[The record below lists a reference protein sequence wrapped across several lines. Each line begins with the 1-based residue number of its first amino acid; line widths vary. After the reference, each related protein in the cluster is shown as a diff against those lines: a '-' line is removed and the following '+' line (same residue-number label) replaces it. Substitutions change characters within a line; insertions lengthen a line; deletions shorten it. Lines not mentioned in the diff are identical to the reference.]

1 MSGMEP
7 LVALSLACNV
17 LQLVEV
23 GQQTINLIKVVYR
36 GGSPDQTLDQNAA
49 ILWTARDLR
58 EEIQFLV
65 GNAKQGSLASTLKV
79 VARTNWRRRRLER
92 LKESLQGAEKLMQT
106 GLLTRIWSS
115 TSNAELNLKDLK
127 GDLRSFIEQSRN
139 GHRSTKELVSRES
152 IDIKN
157 HVLSASAETNE
168 ALERVHQ
175 SLGSLVLDTG
185 VQVNQAKRDCLLRS
199 LKYQGFNERQNQ
211 VSEAYGNTG
220 SWIFAGDC
228 DGVDGIEGSAAS
240 SSDGINPGT
249 TESEGARRSPSD
261 LSNIKWDSFS
271 NWLRSTDKFYWI
283 SGKPGSG
290 KSTLVKS
297 ILDHA
302 DTQKY
307 LDIWQPGSLII
318 SHFFW
323 RPGTALQQDIKG
335 LLCSLLYQLLRD
347 STTALNYVLSSV
359 PHSNAK
365 DSDTDWSTAELR
377 TLCLKVLQAYDRPS
391 INKGVEYG
399 DNKVT
404 FQERIDK
411 LPGDLV
417 SLYKDMWKRACED
430 DPLAYRQTAALYF
443 KLMLSHRKR
452 WPPFSLFRSFGL
464 LSFMLASTSTA
475 DRILQAG
482 DKVPEL
488 FSEDL
493 LLQRCQEVERKADV
507 YCFGLIE
514 LGPRLSHNPDRIE
527 ATGLYGSKYD
537 KLIPF
542 TSGDR
547 ILRFIHR
554 TAHDFLVDTPEGR
567 EILDFDKSSE
577 MSLEIRIIKAYLAG
591 SQLFVHG
598 DDCVS
603 LGASFAGVPL
613 CLIRSVRLIHWD
625 TNDWIETDWRDLVQI
640 CENLCNSGKLF
651 AGSHGRARLCRG
663 EDFLKAVANT
673 CGDERI
679 FSAIRSGKLSKDTK
693 SEILLNACNI
703 FLNGYGS
710 LMGRDCFV
718 EETVRML
725 LKDGADPNYK
735 GVMFSPDLWRW
746 PFAQVETPFT
756 EYLESTL
763 MLANDRLLS
772 SEELFAILKTLHIY
786 ISYEA
791 NLDEIIT
798 FSFDFKRPVPQDRKE
813 SVWELEIFLL
823 VQINWGYPSL
833 VPVGEEN
840 SVLFVSFPA
849 HDVLDA
855 LLHTMREKYPQP
867 AGSKEFLEKLVFLEN
882 KCSNWLSREKACVF
896 GRVCFDEVS
905 NASEEPAWLETTL
918 EYQGRI
924 ASQLL
929 IQLKNWHSITPALRN
944 RGRSEIDV
952 EMMEPLLSLCAQAP
966 WVLKARGRDAIWVR
980 FEELGIFTRVDDTCE
995 LHSTVDWVR
1004 KR

>member
-1 MSGMEP
+1 M
-7 LVALSLACNV
+7 
-17 LQLVEV
+17 
-23 GQQTINLIKVVYR
+23 
-36 GGSPDQTLDQNAA
+36 
-49 ILWTARDLR
+49 
-58 EEIQFLV
+58 
-65 GNAKQGSLASTLKV
+65 
-79 VARTNWRRRRLER
+79 
-92 LKESLQGAEKLMQT
+92 
-106 GLLTRIWSS
+106 
-115 TSNAELNLKDLK
+115 KDLK

-168 ALERVHQ
+168 ALERVHRGL
-175 SLGSLVLDTG
+175 SSLVLDKG
-185 VQVNQAKRDCLLRS
+185 VKVNQAKRDCLLRS

-211 VSEAYGNTG
+211 VSEAYGSTG
-220 SWIFAGDC
+220 SWIFAGDG
-228 DGVDGIEGSAAS
+228 DGVDGVEGSAAS
-240 SSDGINPGT
+240 SSNSINPET
-249 TESEGARRSPSD
+249 TESEEVSRSAGN
-261 LSNIKWDSFS
+261 LSTIKWDSFS

-365 DSDTDWSTAELR
+365 DSDTDWSTAELQIV
-377 TLCLKVLQAYDRPS
+377 CLKVLQAYDRPVCIFLDGLDEVDPRDGVIRLLDLAHELSRSNRTKICLSSRTEPLLQRRLSMYPRLRLQDLNMDDLELYAREHVKLPDGYLKSQYDDPIYSLVNRAEGVFLWLVLAIKS

-399 DNKVT
+399 DNTVT
-404 FQERIDK
+404 FQERIDQ
-411 LPGDLV
+411 LPGDLI

-443 KLMLSHRKR
+443 KLLLSHRKR

-482 DKVPEL
+482 DKAPEL

-514 LGPRLSHNPDRIE
+514 LGPRLSHNPDRIV
-527 ATGLYGSKYD
+527 ATGFYGSKYD

-554 TAHDFLVDTPEGR
+554 TAHDFLVDTSEGR

-577 MSLEIRIIKAYLAG
+577 TSLEIRIIKAYLAG

-625 TNDWIETDWRDLVQI
+625 TNDWMGADWRKLFQI

-679 FSAIRSGKLSKDTK
+679 LSAIRGGKLSKDTK

-772 SEELFAILKTLHIY
+772 SEDIFAILKTLHIY

-791 NLDEIIT
+791 NLDEMIT
-798 FSFDFKRPVPQDRKE
+798 FSFDFKRHVPQDRKE
-813 SVWELEIFLL
+813 SICELGIFLL

-833 VPVGEEN
+833 VPLGEEN

-855 LLHTMREKYPQP
+855 LLHTMREKYPQT
-867 AGSKEFLEKLVFLEN
+867 AESKEFLENLAFLEN
-882 KCSNWLSREKACVF
+882 ECSNWLSRERACVF

-905 NASEEPAWLETTL
+905 MASEEPAWLETTL

-929 IQLKNWHSITPALRN
+929 IQLKNWHLIAPALRN

-966 WVLKARGRDAIWVR
+966 WVLKVRGRDAIWVR
-980 FEELGIFTRVDDTCE
+980 FEELGIFTRVDETCE
-995 LHSTVDWVR
+995 LHSTVDWVK